1 MSSAP
6 EKSDPP
12 LVAHIIQRLAVGGLE
27 NGVVNLINHMP
38 EDRYRHTIVCLAH
51 STDYARRIKKQN
63 VPVIALHQRPG
74 QDFSVHWRLLKL
86 LIGLRPDI
94 VHTRN
99 LSGLEFQA
107 IAAFTG
113 IRGRVHGEHG
123 RDIHDLDGRN
133 LKYKV
138 LRKTIRPLV
147 HQYTAVSIDLAHWLV
162 DTISIRPGR
171 VTQIYNGVDSDKFR
185 PLVGSRDGV
194 GPSGFFATNL
204 FVVGTVGRMQPEKN
218 QLMLVRAFL
227 HLIQTHPEV
236 RERLRLVMIGDG
248 PLRNASL
255 EILRAAGAEALAW
268 VPGERAD
275 IPELMRAFNLFVL
288 PSLAE
293 GISNTILEAMASGL
307 PVIATR
313 VGGNPELVVDGQTGL
328 LVPAGNPVAMA
339 GAIEAYLH
347 NPSKLIEHGI
357 AGRKRVEKHFS
368 IDSMIT
374 GYMSLYDEVL
384 IRSIRN
390 GSGVRG
396 PRVHE

>member
-6 EKSDPP
+6 EKNDPP

-51 STDYARRIKKQN
+51 STDYVRRIKKHN

-107 IAAFTG
+107 IAALTG
-113 IRGRVHGEHG
+113 ICGRVHGEHG
-123 RDIHDLDGRN
+123 RDIYDLDGRN

-147 HQYTAVSIDLAHWLV
+147 HQYTAVSTDLAHWLV
-162 DTISIRPGR
+162 DTISIRPDR
-171 VTQIYNGVDSDKFR
+171 VTQIYNGVDSDRFR
-185 PLVGSRDGV
+185 PRVGSRDGV
-194 GPSGFFATNL
+194 GPSGFLATNS
-204 FVVGTVGRMQPEKN
+204 FVVGTVGRMQPVKN
-218 QLMLVRAFL
+218 QVMLVRAFL
-227 HLIQTHPEV
+227 HLIQTDPEL

-275 IPELMRAFNLFVL
+275 IPELMRAFDLFVL

-307 PVIATR
+307 PVIATC
-313 VGGNPELVVDGQTGL
+313 VGGNPELVVDRQTGL

-339 GAIEAYLH
+339 GALEAYLH
-347 NPSKLIEHGI
+347 NPSKLIEHGM

-384 IRSIRN
+384 KRSIRN

-396 PRVHE
+396 PRVHG

>member
-1 MSSAP
+1 VSTLPKNSYA
-6 EKSDPP
+6 P

-38 EDRYRHTIVCLAH
+38 EDRYRHIIVCLAH
-51 STDYARRIKKQN
+51 STDYARRLKTQN
-63 VPVIALHQRPG
+63 VPVMALHQRPG

-86 LIGLRPDI
+86 FIRLRPDI

-107 IAAFTG
+107 IAALAG
-113 IRGRVHGEHG
+113 VRGRVHGEHG

-162 DTISIRPGR
+162 DTISIRPDR
-171 VTQIYNGVDSDKFR
+171 VTQIYNGVDIDKFR
-185 PLVGSRDGV
+185 VGKRQGV
-194 GPSGFFATNL
+194 GPPGFLATNS
-204 FVVGTVGRMQPEKN
+204 FVVGTVGRMQPVKN
-218 QLMLVRAFL
+218 QLILVRAFL
-227 HLIQTHPEV
+227 HLIQTDPEV
-236 RERLRLVMIGDG
+236 RKRLRLVMIGDG

-275 IPELMRAFNLFVL
+275 IPELMRAFDLFVL
-288 PSLAE
+288 PSLRE

-307 PVIATR
+307 PVIATC
-313 VGGNPELVVDGQTGL
+313 VGGNPELVIDGQTGL
-328 LVPAGNPVAMA
+328 LVPAGSPVAVA
-339 GAIEAYLH
+339 DAIKAYLQ
-347 NPSKLIEHGI
+347 NPSKLIEHGM

-374 GYMSLYDEVL
+374 GYMGLYDEVFK
-384 IRSIRN
+384 RSI
-390 GSGVRG
+390 S
-396 PRVHE
+396 